1 MVRFLFSLFLW
12 VSASLFAQN
21 ELPLASV
28 EINNFL
34 QSFDAAWNTHNTK
47 ALVSLW
53 SPQGDF
59 MTPQG
64 RWIMNPTQLEKHF
77 KSGKL
82 GFYGKSTISQ
92 SLDAARLL
100 NLELVIVDST
110 VRLDKG
116 VKDDPLNSLLQHA
129 VYILIKNKEQWKILS
144 LRMYQ
149 FQPQSAE

>member
-1 MVRFLFSLFLW
+1 MARFLFSLFLW
-12 VSASLFAQN
+12 ASTSLFAQN
-21 ELPLASV
+21 ELPLAST

-34 QSFDAAWNTHNTK
+34 HSFDVAWNTHNTK
-47 ALVSLW
+47 ALMSLW
-53 SPQGDF
+53 STQGDF

-77 KSGKL
+77 ESGKL

-110 VRLDKG
+110 VRLNKGDKN
-116 VKDDPLNSLLQHA
+116 DPLNSILQHA

-149 FQPQSAE
+149 FQPQSVE